1 VPLSPPLEN
10 ALDKYFE
17 FYLAPDSKYFDLCSL
32 KKMCKILGLHTSK
45 NIMSDAIKHECGIAL
60 IRLRK
65 PLEYYIE
72 KYGTPLYAVNRL
84 YVLMEKQTNRGQD
97 GAGVANVKIE
107 VPPGSRYIS
116 RYRSVENR
124 PVVDIFKKINEKY
137 LEVQK
142 NNPDKM
148 KDASWLQK
156 NIAFSG
162 EVFLGHLRYGTHG
175 RNEIE
180 NCHPMLRQSNWRSRN
195 LVCAGNFNM
204 TNADELFRKLV
215 DLGQHPKDLGDTITV
230 LEKIGHFLDEE
241 NQRVFE
247 RFKGIYENPALSDII
262 EDNMDMQRVLHRSCR
277 DFDGGYAMAGITGF
291 GASFVVRDPAGIRP
305 AYYWYDD
312 EVIVVASERVAIK
325 AAFGAKYDQIV
336 EISPGSALII
346 DKYGEFGEFNI
357 LPKVE
362 RKACSFE
369 RIYFSRGSDP
379 DIYQERK
386 TLGRLLIPQIL
397 KEIDYDLENTV
408 FSYIPNTAEPA
419 FYGMVEGIED
429 HLAEWR
435 KERIKSGKLNDEELD
450 KLLNF
455 KPRFEKLVSK
465 DVKLRTFITNDDDRS
480 EMVSH
485 VYEMTHGVI
494 RKQKDTLVIIDD
506 SIVRG
511 TTLEKSIL
519 RLLDKL
525 GPKKIVIV
533 SSAPQIRYPDC
544 YGIDMSKVKEFVAFR
559 AMLGLLKERG
569 IEYKKEEVY
578 HACMELQK
586 NGNLNKEN
594 LVKSLFEPFSDEDIS
609 KKIAEIIK
617 PAGITAEVAVVYQS
631 VENLSK
637 ACPNHLGNWYFTG
650 DYPTPGGNKVVNKA
664 FINFMEG
671 KLVRAY

>member
-1 VPLSPPLEN
+1 
-10 ALDKYFE
+10 
-17 FYLAPDSKYFDLCSL
+17 
-32 KKMCKILGLHTSK
+32 
-45 NIMSDAIKHECGIAL
+45 
-60 IRLRK
+60 
-65 PLEYYIE
+65 
-72 KYGTPLYAVNRL
+72 
-84 YVLMEKQTNRGQD
+84 MEKQTNRGQD

-142 NNPDKM
+142 ESPEKL
-148 KDASWLQK
+148 KDSAWLQK

-162 EVFLGHLRYGTHG
+162 EVWLGHLRYGTHG

-215 DLGQHPKDLGDTITV
+215 QLGQHPKDQGDTITV

-277 DFDGGYAMAGITGF
+277 DFDGGYAMAGVTGF
-291 GASFVVRDPAGIRP
+291 GAAFVVRDPAGIRP

-336 EISPGSALII
+336 EITPGSALII

-362 RKACSFE
+362 RKSCSFE

-379 DIYQERK
+379 SIYQERK
-386 TLGRLLIPQIL
+386 ALGRLLIPQIL
-397 KEIDYDLENTV
+397 KEINYDLENTV
-408 FSYIPNTAEPA
+408 FSYIPNTAEAA
-419 FYGMVEGIED
+419 FYGMVEGIEN
-429 HLAEWR
+429 HLADWR
-435 KERIKSGKLNDEELD
+435 KERIKSGKLSDEELD
-450 KLLNF
+450 KILNF

-465 DVKLRTFITNDDDRS
+465 DVKLRTFITNDEDRS

-494 RKQKDTLVIIDD
+494 RKKIDTLVIIDD

-519 RLLDKL
+519 KLLDRL

-559 AMLGLLKERG
+559 AMLALLKERG

-578 HACMELQK
+578 REAIIRQQ
-586 NGNLNKEN
+586 NGTLHHEN
-594 LVKSLFEPFSDEDIS
+594 LLRSLFDPFSDEDIS
-609 KKIAEIIK
+609 NKIAQIIS
-617 PAGITAEVAVVYQS
+617 PENIDAEVSVIYQAVD
-631 VENLSK
+631 NLHK
-637 ACPNHLGNWYFTG
+637 ACPDHIGDWYFTG
-650 DYPTPGGNKVVNKA
+650 NYPTPGGNKVVNKA

-671 KLVRAY
+671 KLIRAY

>member
-1 VPLSPPLEN
+1 
-10 ALDKYFE
+10 
-17 FYLAPDSKYFDLCSL
+17 
-32 KKMCKILGLHTSK
+32 
-45 NIMSDAIKHECGIAL
+45 MSDAIKHECGIAL

-124 PVVDIFKKINEKY
+124 PVVDIFKKINDKY

-142 NNPDKM
+142 SNPDKM
-148 KDASWLQK
+148 KDAAWLQK

-215 DLGQHPKDLGDTITV
+215 HLGQHPKDQGDTITV

-450 KLLNF
+450 KILNF

-494 RKQKDTLVIIDD
+494 RKKVDTLVIIDD

-519 RLLDKL
+519 KLLDKL

-559 AMLGLLKERG
+559 AMLALLKERG

-578 HACMELQK
+578 NACLELQK
-586 NGNLNKEN
+586 NGQLHKEN

-609 KKIAEIIK
+609 CKIAEIIR
-617 PAGITAEVAVVYQS
+617 PEGISAEVAVVYQT
-631 VENLSK
+631 VDNLSK

>member
-1 VPLSPPLEN
+1 
-10 ALDKYFE
+10 
-17 FYLAPDSKYFDLCSL
+17 
-32 KKMCKILGLHTSK
+32 
-45 NIMSDAIKHECGIAL
+45 MSDAIKHECGIAL

-142 NNPDKM
+142 NNPEKM
-148 KDASWLQK
+148 KDAAWLQK

-215 DLGQHPKDLGDTITV
+215 HLGQHPKDQGDTITV

-336 EISPGSALII
+336 EISPGNALII

-357 LPKVE
+357 LPKTE

-450 KLLNF
+450 KILNF

-494 RKQKDTLVIIDD
+494 RKKLDTLVIIDD

-519 RLLDKL
+519 KLLDKL

-559 AMLGLLKERG
+559 AMLALLKERG

-578 HACMELQK
+578 NACLELQK
-586 NGNLNKEN
+586 NGQLHKEN

-609 KKIAEIIK
+609 KKIAEIIS
-617 PAGITAEVAVVYQS
+617 PVGIRAEVAVVYQT

>member
-1 VPLSPPLEN
+1 
-10 ALDKYFE
+10 
-17 FYLAPDSKYFDLCSL
+17 
-32 KKMCKILGLHTSK
+32 
-45 NIMSDAIKHECGIAL
+45 MSDAIKHECGIAL

-148 KDASWLQK
+148 KDAAWLQK

-215 DLGQHPKDLGDTITV
+215 HLGQHPKDQGDTITV

-435 KERIKSGKLNDEELD
+435 KERIKSGKLNDQELD
-450 KLLNF
+450 KILNF

-494 RKQKDTLVIIDD
+494 RKKVDTLVIIDD

-519 RLLDKL
+519 KLLDKL

-559 AMLGLLKERG
+559 AMLALLKERG

-578 HACMELQK
+578 NACLELQK
-586 NGNLNKEN
+586 NGQLHKEN
-594 LVKSLFEPFSDEDIS
+594 LVKSLFEPFSDEDVS
-609 KKIAEIIK
+609 SKIAEIIR
-617 PAGITAEVAVVYQS
+617 PEGISAEVAVVYQT